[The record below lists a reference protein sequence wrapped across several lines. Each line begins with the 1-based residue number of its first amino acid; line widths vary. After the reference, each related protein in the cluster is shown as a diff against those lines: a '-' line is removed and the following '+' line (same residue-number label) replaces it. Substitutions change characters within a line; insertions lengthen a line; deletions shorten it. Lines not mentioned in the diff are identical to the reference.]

1 MVEGFIEQRKRTR
14 KSGAVKVKK
23 REEESKMGNE
33 IKVTMRKLTELVPYE
48 NNPRKNDK
56 AVEAVAESIR
66 EFGFKNPIIVDK
78 DDVIV
83 AGHTRLK
90 AAKRLGFGEVPVIRA
105 DDLTEEQVKAFR
117 LADNKTAELAGWD
130 FILLD
135 SELKQLGKIDMES
148 FGFKME
154 KDEEYEAFVEKF
166 EPKKT
171 TDDCYTPPIVYEAI
185 AEWVAKEYN
194 LEKENFV
201 RPFYPGGDYQK
212 EKYKASD
219 VVVDNPPFSILAEIL
234 NYYKEQGVKFFLFAP
249 TLTLFSSSS
258 SSSCALPCGVAVTY
272 ENGANVNT
280 SFLTNLEEE
289 DLRFRTCP
297 TLYEVVQKANDEW
310 LKEQKK
316 ELPKY
321 SYPDEVVT
329 SANIARF
336 SKYGVNFKALKSE
349 TVGVSALDAQK
360 EVGKAIYGKG
370 YLLSEKAAAE
380 KAAAERWELSERERA
395 IVKSLG

>member
-1 MVEGFIEQRKRTR
+1 
-14 KSGAVKVKK
+14 
-23 REEESKMGNE
+23 MGNE
-33 IKVTMRKLTELVPYE
+33 IKVTMRKLAELVPYE
-48 NNPRKNDK
+48 NNPRDNSK
-56 AVEAVAESIR
+56 AVNAVAESIR

-90 AAKRLGFGEVPVIRA
+90 AAKRLGLGEVPVIRA
-105 DDLTEEQVKAFR
+105 DDLTEEQVKAYR

-135 SELKQLGKIDMES
+135 SELKQLGKIDMEL

-154 KDEEYEAFVEKF
+154 KGEEYEAFVEKF

-194 LEKENFV
+194 LKKENFV

-212 EKYKASD
+212 EKYKATN

-258 SSSCALPCGVAVTY
+258 SCALPCGVTVTY

-280 SFLTNLEEE
+280 SFLTNLEDEN
-289 DLRFRTCP
+289 LRFRTCP
-297 TLYEVVQKANDEW
+297 TLYKVVQKANDEW

-321 SYPDEVVT
+321 IYPDEVVT

-360 EVGKAIYGKG
+360 EVGKTIYGKG
-370 YLLSEKAAAE
+370 YLLSEKAAAEKAAAEKAAAE

>member
-1 MVEGFIEQRKRTR
+1 ME
-14 KSGAVKVKK
+14 
-23 REEESKMGNE
+23 NE

-90 AAKRLGFGEVPVIRA
+90 AAKRLGLGEVPVIRA

-154 KDEEYEAFVEKF
+154 KNEEYEAFVEKF

-194 LEKENFV
+194 LKKENFV

-212 EKYKASD
+212 EKYKATD

-258 SSSCALPCGVAVTY
+258 SSCALPCGVAVTY

-280 SFLTNLEEE
+280 SFLTNLEDEN
-289 DLRFRTCP
+289 LRFRTCP
-297 TLYEVVQKANDEW
+297 TLYKVVQKANDEW

-349 TVGVSALDAQK
+349 TAGVSALDAQK
-360 EVGKAIYGKG
+360 EVGKGIYGKG

>member
-1 MVEGFIEQRKRTR
+1 
-14 KSGAVKVKK
+14 
-23 REEESKMGNE
+23 MGNE
-33 IKVTMRKLTELVPYE
+33 IKVTMRKLAELVPYE

-56 AVEAVAESIR
+56 AVEAVAESIK

-90 AAKRLGFGEVPVIRA
+90 AAKRLGLGEVPVIRA

-154 KDEEYEAFVEKF
+154 KGEEYEAFVEKF

-194 LEKENFV
+194 LKKENFV

-234 NYYKEQGVKFFLFAP
+234 SYYKEQGVKFFLFAP
-249 TLTLFSSSS
+249 TLTLFSSSSS

-289 DLRFRTCP
+289 NLRFRTCP

-380 KAAAERWELSERERA
+380 KAAAEKAAAERWELSEREKA
-395 IVKSLG
+395 IVKNLGKDGN